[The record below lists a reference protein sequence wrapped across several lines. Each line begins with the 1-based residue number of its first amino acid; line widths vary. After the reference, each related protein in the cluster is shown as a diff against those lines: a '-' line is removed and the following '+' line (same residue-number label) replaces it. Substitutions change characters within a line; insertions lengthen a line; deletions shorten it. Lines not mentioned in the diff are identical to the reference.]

1 MAHVDAIVAARAF
14 DGAVARGEDNRLT
27 LIGEDHL
34 RLGLGA
40 GLLFDKDELAAVPVA
55 AVLPEQKNHLQ
66 GKADVA
72 VEILVE
78 TVVAAGLVVEH
89 ERGGLRLPGFVA
101 RFQESGM
108 FAGILRSV
116 FAERFGPVIC
126 DFGEVRIGAASELGD
141 QFRQRVGEI
150 FVVANSE
157 AIALHDDVAAK
168 LARIIVERH
177 E

>member
-1 MAHVDAIVAARAF
+1 
-14 DGAVARGEDNRLT
+14 
-27 LIGEDHL
+27 
-34 RLGLGA
+34 
-40 GLLFDKDELAAVPVA
+40 
-55 AVLPEQKNHLQ
+55 
-66 GKADVA
+66 
-72 VEILVE
+72 
-78 TVVAAGLVVEH
+78 
-89 ERGGLRLPGFVA
+89 
-101 RFQESGM
+101 M

-116 FAERFGPVIC
+116 FAERFGPAIC